1 MKRALCAMGVATFL
15 TACGGGGSSN
25 SNSDT
30 PDPTKTNSLDNPT
43 SVMYQASL
51 KTFAEVWTSF
61 DLVMIVNDLAM
72 FAGEAGNCPN
82 GGSLAYANGVQ
93 TMTKCVRRYP
103 ADQAYSGSFKVF
115 NTSGTAFS
123 NPAFPPAK
131 LTEFTNVQALD
142 TTTFA
147 PMASITLPSYLAFK
161 VTSGTNSDTVE
172 LNTPGPTFSVGTK
185 STYTVPNMN
194 IATVND
200 GTTQTVTKVGGIGS
214 YFYMVNKGDASYNL
228 DLMQEIKISG
238 DARPNT
244 GAVNVTYSTST
255 ACSPMKIHF
264 VSATQFGLSCPND
277 STQKEIVKN
286 WTDADVKAALST
298 AQQ

>member
-1 MKRALCAMGVATFL
+1 MKRALCAMGVATLL
-15 TACGGGGSSN
+15 TACGGGGS

-30 PDPTKTNSLDNPT
+30 PDPTKTNSLNNPT

-51 KTFAEVWTSF
+51 KTFAEIWTSF
-61 DLVMIVNDLAM
+61 DLVMSLNDIAM
-72 FAGEAGNCPN
+72 FAGESGNCPS

-93 TMTKCVRRYP
+93 TMTKCLRRYP
-103 ADQAYSGSFKVF
+103 ADQAYSGTFKVF
-115 NTSGTAFS
+115 NASGMAYS

-147 PMASITLPSYLAFK
+147 PLASITLPSYLTIK
-161 VTSGTNSDTVE
+161 VIPGTNSDTVE

-200 GTTQTVTKVGGIGS
+200 GTTQTITKVGSIGS
-214 YFYMVNKGDASYNL
+214 YLYMVSKGDAAYNL
-228 DLMQEIKISG
+228 DLLQEIKISG

-244 GAVNVTYSTST
+244 GAINVTYSTST
-255 ACSPMKIHF
+255 ACSPMKIRF

-277 STQKEIVKN
+277 SAQKEIIKN
-286 WTDADVKAALST
+286 WTDADVKTALST

>member
-15 TACGGGGSSN
+15 TACGGGGSS
-25 SNSDT
+25 SDSDT

-61 DLVMIVNDLAM
+61 DLVMTVNDLAM
-72 FAGEAGNCPN
+72 FAGETGNCPS
-82 GGSLAYANGVQ
+82 GGSLAYSNGVQ
-93 TMTKCVRRYP
+93 TMNKCLRRYP

-115 NTSGTAFS
+115 NTSGMVYS
-123 NPAFPPAK
+123 DPAFPPAK

-147 PMASITLPSYLAFK
+147 PMASITVPSYLAIK
-161 VTSGTNSDTVE
+161 VIPGTNSDTVE

-185 STYTVPNMN
+185 STYIVPNMN

-200 GTTQTVTKVGGIGS
+200 GTTQTITKVGSIGS
-214 YFYMVNKGDASYNL
+214 YLYMMNKGDASYNL
-228 DLMQEIKISG
+228 DLLQEIKISG

-255 ACSPMKIHF
+255 ACSPMKIRF
-264 VSATQFGLSCPND
+264 ISATQFGLSCPND
-277 STQKEIVKN
+277 SAQKEVIKN
-286 WTDADVKAALST
+286 WTDADVKTALAT